1 MNENWWDPRERLGSE
16 ILSEVV
22 DDSTNSEPGTMKG
35 HIIHVGE
42 DGGVIRGADG
52 AEYSFALQ
60 DILANPHGKFGK
72 WAELWEVSFLT
83 KGDRATQIVIR
94 RVGVGVYK
102 VVTLDGSENEKNQI
116 IAATL
121 ALLLG
126 GLGAHK
132 FYLGYNTQGIIM
144 LLMGTLGWFFLVP
157 PFASLL
163 IGFIE
168 AVIYFSKN
176 EQEFYDTYE
185 AKQRTWF

>member
-1 MNENWWDPRERLGSE
+1 MKENWWDPRERLGSE

-22 DDSTNSEPGTMKG
+22 DDSANSEPGTMKG